1 MGFLIRME
9 KWDWNV
15 LGREPFNKEITGM
28 FGLRGRK
35 GKWRGVDCRVELA
48 KNRLIL
54 SQFHSTLLYSFP
66 SHSIQIDHRSFFL
79 SIKLPLSLS
88 LIFVFFSIF
97 FWDIF
102 ISFNVGGKVR
112 KNQRISAVS
121 DLLLDGF
128 YNLCPLSFVYS
139 SEN

>member
-1 MGFLIRME
+1 MGL
-9 KWDWNV
+9 KC
-15 LGREPFNKEITGM
+15 T
-28 FGLRGRK
+28 RK
-35 GKWRGVDCRVELA
+35 RTLQQRDNGHVWIEGEGGKVERSRVEFV

-54 SQFHSTLLYSFP
+54 SQFYSTLLYSTPLYSTHFP
-66 SHSIQIDHRSFFL
+66 LIQSKQITYLSFFL

-128 YNLCPLSFVYS
+128 YDLCPLSFVYS

>member
-1 MGFLIRME
+1 MRLKYTKKRTLQQRDNGHVRIE
-9 KWDWNV
+9 
-15 LGREPFNKEITGM
+15 GEE
-28 FGLRGRK
+28 
-35 GKWRGVDCRVELA
+35 GKVERSGVELA
-48 KNRLIL
+48 KNILIL
-54 SQFHSTLLYSFP
+54 SQFHSTLLYSFL

-88 LIFVFFSIF
+88 LIFVFFSFF

-128 YNLCPLSFVYS
+128 YDLCPLSFVYS

>member
-1 MGFLIRME
+1 MGL
-9 KWDWNV
+9 KC
-15 LGREPFNKEITGM
+15 T
-28 FGLRGRK
+28 RK
-35 GKWRGVDCRVELA
+35 RTLQQRDNRHVWIEGEGGKVERSRVELA

-54 SQFHSTLLYSFP
+54 SQSHSTLPYSFP

-128 YNLCPLSFVYS
+128 YHLCPLSFVYS

>member
-1 MGFLIRME
+1 MGL
-9 KWDWNV
+9 KC
-15 LGREPFNKEITGM
+15 T
-28 FGLRGRK
+28 RK
-35 GKWRGVDCRVELA
+35 RTLQQRDNRHVWIEGEGGKVERSRVELA

-54 SQFHSTLLYSFP
+54 SQSHSTLLYSFP

-128 YNLCPLSFVYS
+128 YHLCPLSFVYS